1 MHDQMAYACVGG
13 HKLPAPPRSSAG
25 GAPILA
31 PEILSYLRTPGDEE
45 EEQAGSPLDSA
56 ISQEHHPF
64 LDRPFFQIHPC
75 ATQDVLALLLAD
87 RPPGLVAYMVAWL
100 SVQCQLVPLTVPVS
114 LAGLRYD
121 PPLNP

>member
-1 MHDQMAYACVGG
+1 MAYTHVGS
-13 HKLPAPPRSSAG
+13 HKIPAPPRSSAG

-31 PEILSYLRTPGDEE
+31 PEILSYLHTPSNDDEE
-45 EEQAGSPLDSA
+45 QVGSPLDSA

-87 RPPGLVAYMVAWL
+87 RPAGLAAYMIAWL

-114 LAGLRYD
+114 LAGLRSD
-121 PPLNP
+121 PPLTT